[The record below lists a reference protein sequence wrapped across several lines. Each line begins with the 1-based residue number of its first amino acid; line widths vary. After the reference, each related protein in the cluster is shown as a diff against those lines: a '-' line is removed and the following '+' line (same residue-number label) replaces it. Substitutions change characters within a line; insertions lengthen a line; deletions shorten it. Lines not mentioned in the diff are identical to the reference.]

1 MISSYAGRTRGFVQ
15 ILRMAEPVVDL
26 QYDIM
31 VMRYC
36 DHVIIETVVLYGC
49 DSDIVLSISYH
60 LSVIMALA

>member
-1 MISSYAGRTRGFVQ
+1 
-15 ILRMAEPVVDL
+15 MAEPVVDL